1 MERITSRKNPLLEHM
16 RRLDSAAFR
25 RQQGEFLCDSPKLV
39 EEALRHG
46 ARVLAVADAPGQ
58 GAASERFRPR
68 YAVDIQILTA
78 DGEPDPA
85 FPTYTAVPLP
95 VPTGAGQ
102 EKGLFSFPEPGAQVV
117 VGFAYGRPDHPII
130 RQTYPLGVSLP
141 EVAQGEQLW
150 QSTPAV
156 YQRADAGG
164 NWTRATEAKIEDASR
179 ERVVRA
185 QTSADEL
192 GTETR
197 TIREHSKES
206 VGGIKQIEA
215 TTLSLVGGLRADL
228 GSLGNVNMTA
238 GAHST
243 ITTGKARTDT
253 TGGDFAEDVGGNRTA
268 KVAGNAGD
276 EVAGARNR
284 KIGGDETTTVSGAS
298 TEKVGGAK
306 TVTAAQMTFNS
317 ESTIGFNAGG
327 GDGGGTSVFR
337 EFLGFCDEVLAALD
351 VLAAHD
357 HPDAGTINQGGSVSG
372 HRAAAGQHR
381 EKLGQITT

>member
-1 MERITSRKNPLLEHM
+1 M
-16 RRLDSAAFR
+16 
-25 RQQGEFLCDSPKLV
+25 
-39 EEALRHG
+39 
-46 ARVLAVADAPGQ
+46 
-58 GAASERFRPR
+58 
-68 YAVDIQILTA
+68 
-78 DGEPDPA
+78 
-85 FPTYTAVPLP
+85 
-95 VPTGAGQ
+95 
-102 EKGLFSFPEPGAQVV
+102 
-117 VGFAYGRPDHPII
+117 
-130 RQTYPLGVSLP
+130 SLP

-156 YQRADAGG
+156 SPAGG
-164 NWTRATEAKIEDASR
+164 RGRNWTRATEAKIEDASR

-238 GAHST
+238 GAAST

-327 GDGGGTSVFR
+327 GGR
-337 EFLGFCDEVLAALD
+337 AAGR
-351 VLAAHD
+351 
-357 HPDAGTINQGGSVSG
+357 PYSGNFSVSVTRCWRRWMSSPPMTTPTREPST
-372 HRAAAGQHR
+372 RAAACPGTGPRPGNIGRSWGRLRHEER
-381 EKLGQITT
+381 LAGNPLRALRKAACPRPRR

>member
-1 MERITSRKNPLLEHM
+1 MK
-16 RRLDSAAFR
+16 
-25 RQQGEFLCDSPKLV
+25 
-39 EEALRHG
+39 
-46 ARVLAVADAPGQ
+46 
-58 GAASERFRPR
+58 
-68 YAVDIQILTA
+68 ILTRSR
-78 DGEPDPA
+78 DC
-85 FPTYTAVPLP
+85 
-95 VPTGAGQ
+95 
-102 EKGLFSFPEPGAQVV
+102 
-117 VGFAYGRPDHPII
+117 

>member
-1 MERITSRKNPLLEHM
+1 M
-16 RRLDSAAFR
+16 REAIRRAVKGLFPELGAGLHLDR
-25 RQQGEFLCDSPKLV
+25 Y
-39 EEALRHG
+39 

-102 EKGLFSFPEPGAQVV
+102 EKGFFSFPEPGAQVV

-268 KVAGNAGD
+268 KVAGNAED

-317 ESTIGFNAGG
+317 QSTIGFNAGG
-327 GDGGGTSVFR
+327 GQRRDVRIQGISR
-337 EFLGFCDEVLAALD
+337 FL
-351 VLAAHD
+351 
-357 HPDAGTINQGGSVSG
+357 
-372 HRAAAGQHR
+372 
-381 EKLGQITT
+381 